1 MSTTISR
8 DTVITSQRF
17 VTYKFEHSKLV
28 CQRPGLRFVNPHQW
42 CVQYELLVHSQVQ
55 RHVKRLDESIP
66 AIGITAEIGL
76 RHPRHN
82 MINPPLAGV
91 NGGYTQEKQ
100 MGANINVMIPS
111 SFINGPTPLSGAEV
125 YATDLRCGACLVI
138 AGLIAD
144 GVTTIHNI
152 YHIERGYEHI
162 DEKLTALG
170 AKIWRETVE

>member
-91 NGGYTQEKQ
+91 NGGYTQENRLRPGTKVFGKLSAGFSWSIS
-100 MGANINVMIPS
+100 MPASVNELCPS
-111 SFINGPTPLSGAEV
+111 RPIKETSITSNSTPALRAMALAKSTSF
-125 YATDLRCGACLVI
+125 
-138 AGLIAD
+138 
-144 GVTTIHNI
+144 
-152 YHIERGYEHI
+152 
-162 DEKLTALG
+162 
-170 AKIWRETVE
+170 